1 MAMGHTVKLL
11 PARSVRPSVGG
22 NKNDVADAR
31 AIWTAVQ
38 QPGIRAVAVK
48 SDPYLRT
55 LLIHGARSVL
65 THSREPPV
73 WIQTLLQRRP
83 LNVAVVAL
91 ANKMARKLWALLAHR
106 RTYQPGCVRQPV

>member
-11 PARSVRPSVGG
+11 LARSVRPSVGG

-31 AIWTAVQ
+31 AIWTAAQ
-38 QPGIRAVAVK
+38 RPGVRAVAVK
-48 SDPYLRT
+48 SDPCLRT

-65 THSREPPV
+65 THSQEPPV
-73 WIQTLLQRRP
+73 WIQILLQRRP

-106 RTYQPGCVRQPV
+106 RTY